1 MTLRW
6 PAPALTMTTMS
17 TKTVNVEP
25 TSPTRRRLGWIAAL
39 AIAASTAVLISYDTS
54 AADPAPDA
62 PDLPVSSSGAGGRLT
77 FR

>member
-1 MTLRW
+1 
-6 PAPALTMTTMS
+6 MS
-17 TKTVNVEP
+17 TKTVEVEP
-25 TSPTRRRLGWIAAL
+25 TSRTRRRVGWIAAL

-62 PDLPVSSSGAGGRLT
+62 PELPASSGGAGGRLT